1 MARSLHWLLLAAAF
15 AAPAGGQV
23 PMSGATRVAGAVSPL
38 TPHRQVELIRTK
50 LDYETAPIALRIELP
65 PLDTPKPPS
74 DARPTRIGIHRDV
87 PSRFRGDLAPQLIWT
102 QLAGGAIVTSISLS
116 APGAVSLRVG
126 LRAELPDGGEIRLF
140 DPTAPGRR
148 LPPVAVDDFTD
159 AGGGDAETIWL
170 PSVDGD
176 EVGIEIA
183 LPSWEAAGAF
193 SLVLEKVAHRYAS
206 LWPPH
211 GFAKNLEC
219 AGHIDVQCR
228 TGRFP
233 RGLENAVGR
242 IRFEKDGETSQCSGS
257 LLNVPATDEYEPY
270 FLTANHCVS
279 TRSVASTVETL
290 WFYQRISCGSSD
302 VDYGYLTRGGADLL
316 KTSEAQD
323 STLLRL
329 KGDLPG
335 GLFYSGWSTRAIAH
349 PRSVYSISHP
359 QGDVK
364 KFAAGRTVGP
374 VSIDIGF
381 VVEDAYEIEWTEGA
395 TERGSSGSG
404 LFYGDGFLIGVFS
417 GVEPGSCVS
426 AYAGSFAD
434 FYPRISRWIRP
445 ANTTAPDLVVESPS
459 VTISSLRSGQRFTLS
474 ATVRNRG
481 DGRSAATVLRYYRS
495 SNSSITR
502 GDAAVAT
509 DGVSALAASG
519 TSRDSAALS
528 APSTPGTWYYGA
540 CVDEVSGESR
550 TDNNCSAG
558 VRVTVTSDG
567 GGTTDQGGVRGQATL
582 GDFDGDGRADVLLRH
597 SRDGRWHY
605 HRMVG
610 RTVVSGTGPASLTRN
625 LSVAV
630 AGIGDLNGDGR
641 DDVLVRRA
649 NGTWYY
655 YPLSGRRI
663 LSGRGDVPLPRDR
676 AWAVAGIGD
685 FDGDGRDD
693 VLLRHS
699 RDGRWHYHRMVGRRV
714 VWDGAASLTRNL
726 SVAVAGIGD
735 LNGDGRDDV
744 LVRRANGTWYYY
756 PMSGR
761 RILSGRGDVPLP
773 RDRAWAAAGIGDFDG
788 DGRDDVLLRH
798 SRDGRWHYHRMVGRR
813 VVWDGAASLT
823 RNLSVAVAGIGDL
836 NGDGRDDVLV
846 RRANGTWYYYPMS
859 GRRIL
864 SGRGDAPLPRDR
876 AWAVAGAQD
885 GA

>member
-1 MARSLHWLLLAAAF
+1 M
-15 AAPAGGQV
+15 
-23 PMSGATRVAGAVSPL
+23 
-38 TPHRQVELIRTK
+38 
-50 LDYETAPIALRIELP
+50 
-65 PLDTPKPPS
+65 
-74 DARPTRIGIHRDV
+74 

-102 QLAGGAIVTSISLS
+102 RLADGAIVTSISLY

-126 LRAELPDGGEIRLF
+126 LRAELPDGGEIRFF

-148 LPPVAVDDFTD
+148 FPPVAVDDFTD

-193 SLVLEKVAHRYAS
+193 SLVLEKLAHRYAS
-206 LWPPH
+206 LWPPQ

-228 TGRFP
+228 SGVT
-233 RGLENAVGR
+233 RGVEDAVGL
-242 IRFEKDGETSQCSGS
+242 IEFEIDGGSSVCSGT
-257 LLNVPATDEYEPY
+257 LLNSAGDSREPY

-279 TRSVASTVETL
+279 TPSVASTVETR

-302 VDYGYLTRGGADLL
+302 VDYRSSYRTRGGADLL
-316 KTSEAQD
+316 ATREPQD
-323 STLLRL
+323 ATLLRL
-329 KGDLPG
+329 RGGLPG
-335 GLFYSGWSTRAIAH
+335 GVRYSGWDSRRFAH
-349 PRSVYSISHP
+349 PRSVFNISHP

-364 KFAAGRTVGP
+364 KYAAGFTDRTE
-374 VSIDIGF
+374 S
-381 VVEDAYEIEWTEGA
+381 VESLRAAYLVDWTEGL
-395 TERGSSGSG
+395 TEPGSSGSG
-404 LFYGDGFLIGVFS
+404 LFDGEYLIGVLS
-417 GVEPGSCVS
+417 GGESESCG
-426 AYAGSFAD
+426 ARDYFGSFAD
-434 FYPRISRWIRP
+434 FYPRIRRWIDP
-445 ANTTAPDLVVESPS
+445 ATATAPDLVVESPS
-459 VTISSLRSGQRFTLS
+459 VTISSLRPGQRFTLS

-519 TSRDSAALS
+519 TSRESVALS

-567 GGTTDQGGVRGQATL
+567 GGTTDQGGARGQATL

-676 AWAVAGIGD
+676 AWTVAGIGD

-714 VWDGAASLTRNL
+714 VWDGSASLTRNL
-726 SVAVAGIGD
+726 SVAVAGVGD

-756 PMSGR
+756 PLSGR

-773 RDRAWAAAGIGDFDG
+773 RDRAWAVAGIGDFDG
-788 DGRDDVLLRH
+788 DGGDDVLLRH
-798 SRDGRWHYHRMVGRR
+798 NRDGRWHYHRMVGRR

-823 RNLSVAVAGIGDL
+823 RNLSVAVAGIGDM

-846 RRANGTWYYYPMS
+846 RRANGTWYYYPLS